1 MTDTQLWGG
10 ILSMLIAMVI
20 WVIRS
25 TTSRL
30 GDVEDKN
37 VEYRLEM
44 DNLFVRKEEYKE
56 DINRIEQKLDRIMDT
71 LIRR

>member
-10 ILSMLIAMVI
+10 ILSLLIAMVI

-25 TTSRL
+25 TTARIE
-30 GDVEDKN
+30 DVEDKN

-44 DNLFVRKEEYKE
+44 ENLFVRKEEYKE
-56 DINRIEQKLDRIMDT
+56 DICRIEKKLDRIIDT